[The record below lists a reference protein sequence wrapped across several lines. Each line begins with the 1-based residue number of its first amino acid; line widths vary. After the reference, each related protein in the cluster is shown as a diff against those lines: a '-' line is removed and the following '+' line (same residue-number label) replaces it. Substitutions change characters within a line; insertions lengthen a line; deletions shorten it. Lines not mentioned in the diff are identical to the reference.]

1 MTLPDPG
8 AWGPYLAILAMAL
21 ATYLCRISGVVLMGF
36 VPLTPRVR
44 RGLAALPGSIVFAT
58 VLPLIERLGLAAGLA
73 LVAAILSMV
82 LRRSELLALLVGMA
96 TDPGQVTAGATHGC
110 AGSGRAGRCG
120 IQRAGLGNGTMT
132 HARVACRCGCS
143 CLRRCRAGKC
153 R

>member
-1 MTLPDPG
+1 MTLPEPG

-73 LVAAILSMV
+73 LLAAIASMV

-96 TDPGQVTAGATHGC
+96 TVSLA
-110 AGSGRAGRCG
+110 RAF
-120 IQRAGLGNGTMT
+120 GL
-132 HARVACRCGCS
+132 
-143 CLRRCRAGKC
+143 
-153 R
+153 

>member
-73 LVAAILSMV
+73 LVAAICSMV

-96 TDPGQVTAGATHGC
+96 TVSLA
-110 AGSGRAGRCG
+110 RAF
-120 IQRAGLGNGTMT
+120 GL
-132 HARVACRCGCS
+132 
-143 CLRRCRAGKC
+143 
-153 R
+153 